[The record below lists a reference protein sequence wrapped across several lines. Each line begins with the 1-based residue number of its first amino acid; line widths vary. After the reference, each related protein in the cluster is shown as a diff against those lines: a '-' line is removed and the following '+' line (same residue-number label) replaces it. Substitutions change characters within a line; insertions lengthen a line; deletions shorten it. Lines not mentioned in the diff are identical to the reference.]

1 MQDAAGR
8 GAIKLVQVKGP
19 DCDWQS
25 MVNVWGASWEST
37 SVPQPPLDFR
47 IQDDAGV
54 EVSYIS
60 DGPYSY
66 HNLLWLRCMAAA
78 FYGISLIF
86 DD

>member
-1 MQDAAGR
+1 MPKTIPGLKKVEWSMQDAAGR

-25 MVNVWGASWEST
+25 MVNVWGAAWEST

-54 EVSYIS
+54 EVRSIS
-60 DGPYSY
+60 DG
-66 HNLLWLRCMAAA
+66 HL
-78 FYGISLIF
+78 
-86 DD
+86 